1 MQAVAR
7 ARSVRKV
14 TEKRG
19 VAVTLSGD
27 ADASADTEAMR
38 ASSASAWPALASARL
53 GAALR
58 VAAAHGREAQV
69 ALLAGV
75 TTACYIVTQPPTQLW
90 RALTG
95 LDFLAG
101 VALLAAAQLAAL
113 PPKPATKDAAVMRPG
128 EARAARDIVHRSALL
143 DATAC
148 VAAPWAFLALG
159 LADSKSSAAFCAPQV
174 WYVLMAAAAR
184 ASAEFTS
191 PGGAARTAGAVAAA
205 FDALRLVAL
214 WRLASPAAGGT
225 ALLQLA
231 AVGATCYAFAV
242 VRLGAELPAMAAA
255 RSGKTKEETKK
266 AKPTTPPP
274 PREQPKPAAM
284 TPPAATDSIS
294 PRSRESE
301 EDATSEARSSR
312 DDDEKEWAM
321 PPRQHADDDVAAA
334 DAALRVAKEALRSV
348 NAGES
353 GGDATSATKKRAT

>member
-1 MQAVAR
+1 
-7 ARSVRKV
+7 
-14 TEKRG
+14 
-19 VAVTLSGD
+19 
-27 ADASADTEAMR
+27 MR
-38 ASSASAWPALASARL
+38 TSSASAWPALASARL

-75 TTACYIVTQPPTQLW
+75 TTACYVVTQPPTQLW

-113 PPKPATKDAAVMRPG
+113 APKPATKDASSAMRP
-128 EARAARDIVHRSALL
+128 ADARDIVRRSALL

-148 VAAPWAFLALG
+148 VAAPWALLALG
-159 LADSKSSAAFCAPQV
+159 FADVSASAAFCAPQF
-174 WYVLMAAAAR
+174 WFVLMAAAAR

-214 WRLASPAAGGT
+214 WRLASPATGGA

-231 AVGATCYAFAV
+231 AVCATCYAFAV
-242 VRLGAELPAMAAA
+242 ARLGAELPAMAAA
-255 RSGKTKEETKK
+255 RSGNKQAAPKEETKK

-274 PREQPKPAAM
+274 PREQPKPAVT

-294 PRSRESE
+294 PRSRVS

-312 DDDEKEWAM
+312 DEDEREWAM
-321 PPRQHADDDVAAA
+321 PPRQPADDDVAAA

-353 GGDATSATKKRAT
+353 GDASSATKKRST

>member
-1 MQAVAR
+1 M
-7 ARSVRKV
+7 
-14 TEKRG
+14 
-19 VAVTLSGD
+19 LSHRPTD
-27 ADASADTEAMR
+27 KMR
-38 ASSASAWPALASARL
+38 ASSTSGWPALASARL
-53 GAALR
+53 GATLR

-75 TTACYIVTQPPTQLW
+75 TTAVYVVTQPPTQLW
-90 RALTG
+90 RALCG

-113 PPKPATKDAAVMRPG
+113 APKPATKGAAVMRPTPD
-128 EARAARDIVHRSALL
+128 ARAVVHRGALL
-143 DATAC
+143 DVVAC

-159 LADSKSSAAFCAPQV
+159 FADSKSSAAFCAPQF

-214 WRLASPAAGGT
+214 WRLASPATGGA

-231 AVGATCYAFAV
+231 AVCATCYAFAV
-242 VRLGAELPAMAAA
+242 ARLGAELPAMAAA

-266 AKPTTPPP
+266 ESEPKQAPKQASPATKP
-274 PREQPKPAAM
+274 QPAVS

-312 DDDEKEWAM
+312 DEDEKEWAM

-348 NAGES
+348 NAAQSGEAS
-353 GGDATSATKKRAT
+353 SATKKHST